1 MVATAM
7 TTEMTPRD
15 DCPKKKRRILLHT
28 SWIGLN
34 EFGDGNGADDGAHT
48 LLMQV
53 HDLAMIMK
61 TSAND

>member
-1 MVATAM
+1 M

-15 DCPKKKRRILLHT
+15 DCSFAKSIKVLLHT

-34 EFGDGNGADDGAHT
+34 EFGDDNGADGADDGAHT
-48 LLMQV
+48 LLLLL
-53 HDLAMIMK
+53 DYLAMIMK